1 MILIIEK
8 NEKLLYK
15 EVVKSIL
22 KNKSYII
29 LLYLFITLT
38 SFMYFFVQFSIDKN
52 MEKLQSILQ
61 SGRAFSDNQA
71 DLFVALQSNNS
82 LAWTF
87 LLCFL
92 IMSAFVLYLFYKH
105 YFNQHQKEIGSFK
118 ALGFKDFSI
127 VKTYMFFTISLS
139 VFATITGM
147 LFGWIFSSVLLNAYT
162 VSYGITDIEKGIHV
176 VSIFYGVILVI
187 LVLCMTTIL
196 SCKAFYKKEAALLI
210 NAMDTKK
217 EKRTITFIADK
228 VSSVLPENK
237 RFPIRIVLR
246 KPTTLILC
254 IIAVGVSASLFIM
267 SISLYL
273 SSDKIYQSQ
282 TEGHN
287 YSYNVKFDEIHQEV
301 SEEHTNSVL
310 YLEVSTSL
318 YTGNY
323 NEPIAQQIIGL
334 SDGRNL
340 LELYNQSGELLSI
353 QENNEILIGAAL
365 QEVYGLKKGDTVTIS
380 ISGESYSVIVANVA
394 ENAESN
400 CIYMSKEQL
409 AQWLDVP
416 ETSYNG
422 LLSTEID
429 STATGQII
437 TKEER
442 LLTLNEEAV
451 SNRMS
456 AVINQLLGCVAG
468 CILIYLVLLLNFQDS
483 TKEMLILS
491 LLGYKPKEINKMLI
505 SIYRPIINIAFLL
518 MLFPSVAICKA
529 IHRSLSIQTGDYIP
543 FQTNVFIILGIF
555 VVIQIIYAIV
565 EAAFTTKMK
574 KIILTDTIYHHL

>member
-1 MILIIEK
+1 MIIQK

-15 EVVKSIL
+15 EVMKSIL

-29 LLYLFITLT
+29 LLYTFIMLT

-52 MEKLQSILQ
+52 MEKLQSILNA
-61 SGRAFSDNQA
+61 SRAFSDNQA

-105 YFNQHQKEIGSFK
+105 YFNQHQKEIGCFK

-139 VFATITGM
+139 FFATITGM
-147 LFGWIFSSVLLNAYT
+147 LFGWIFSSVLLNAYK
-162 VSYGITDIEKGIHV
+162 VSYGIPDIEKGIHAN
-176 VSIFYGVILVI
+176 SIFYGVILVI

-210 NAMDTKK
+210 NAMDIKK

-254 IIAVGVSASLFIM
+254 IIAVGVSTSLFIM

-318 YTGNY
+318 YTENY

-334 SDGRNL
+334 SDGGNL

-353 QENNEILIGAAL
+353 QENNEILIGVAL
-365 QEVYGLKKGDTVTIS
+365 QEVYGLKKGDEVTIS
-380 ISGESYSVIVANVA
+380 ISGENYSVIVANVA

-409 AQWLDVP
+409 AKWMHIP

-429 STATGQII
+429 STMTGQII

-442 LLTLNEEAV
+442 LLTLDEETV

-483 TKEMLILS
+483 SKEMLILN

-518 MLFPSVAICKA
+518 MLFPSVVICKE
-529 IHRSLSIQTGDYIP
+529 IHRSLSIQTVDYIP

-565 EAAFTTKMK
+565 EAAFTTKIK
-574 KIILTDTIYHHL
+574 KIILSETIHHHLQ